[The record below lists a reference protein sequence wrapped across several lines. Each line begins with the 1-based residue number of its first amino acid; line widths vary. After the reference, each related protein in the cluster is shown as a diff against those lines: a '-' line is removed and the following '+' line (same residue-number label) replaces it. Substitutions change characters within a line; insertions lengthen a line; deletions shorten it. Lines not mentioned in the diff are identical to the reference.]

1 MYIRKLDLTEIQI
14 IYEKYMITDFPASEL
29 RPFTQTQ
36 RLYQEGH
43 YEGYGMYDDQDLF
56 VAYALYVKPPRHE
69 IRAVLLDYL
78 AVVPSARGTGAG
90 SIFLQQMQQMFHDT
104 DVILLEVEN
113 PDYALT
119 GEDLYMRKKRMRFYM
134 KNELS
139 TTGIQTRVYDMEYQI
154 LAMPLRHDPSDHEVI
169 QAMSGI
175 YHQLFDP
182 SVFELRRERA

>member
-1 MYIRKLDLTEIQI
+1 MYIKKLELAEIQL
-14 IYEKYMITDFPASEL
+14 IYEKYMKKDFPASEL
-29 RPFTQTQ
+29 RPFAQTQ
-36 RLYQEGH
+36 RLYLEGH

-56 VAYALYVKPPRHE
+56 VAYALYIKPPRHE
-69 IRAVLLDYL
+69 IHAVLLDYL
-78 AVVPSARGTGAG
+78 AVVSSARGTGSG

-119 GEDLYMRKKRMRFYM
+119 REDLYMRKKRIRFYM

-139 TTGIQTRVYDMEYQI
+139 TTGIQTRVYDMEYKI
-154 LAMPLRHDPSDHEVI
+154 LAMPLRHEPSDHEVI

-175 YHQLFDP
+175 YHKLFDP
-182 SVFELRRERA
+182 AVFELRRERA

>member
-1 MYIRKLDLTEIQI
+1 MRIQKLDLAEIQT
-14 IYEKYMITDFPASEL
+14 IYDNYMIKDFPANEL
-29 RPFTQTQ
+29 RPFSQTQ
-36 RLYQEGH
+36 RLYREGH
-43 YEGYGMYDDQDLF
+43 YEGYGMYDDQDVF

-69 IRAVLLDYL
+69 IHAVLLDYL
-78 AVVPSARGTGAG
+78 AVVSSARGTGAG

-119 GEDLYMRKKRMRFYM
+119 HEDLYMRRKRMRFYM

-139 TTGIQTRVYDMEYQI
+139 TTGIQTRVYDMEYKI
-154 LAMPLRHDPSDHEVI
+154 LAMPLKQDISDHEVI

-182 SVFELRRERA
+182 AVFELRRERA